1 MAMKISILKASS
13 LLLLHLV
20 VFGLGATGASAYDL
34 YGYQWSSSSVSYYI
48 NSTFASSFRTAMKT
62 SDATWDAAGAD
73 FSFSYVSTT
82 RANPNVFVSYTDDD
96 ENSIGYYNNGPSGD
110 MAGTWGFRSG
120 TSLTEIDTTFNT
132 YYSFTTTGAA
142 GKYDVQN
149 TMTHEFGHWLMLDD
163 LTSDGSPSYCS
174 SSAMSTMCG
183 RSYPG
188 NTYQRS
194 LRTDDKNGIKAI
206 YGT

>member
-1 MAMKISILKASS
+1 MKRIVAIVF
-13 LLLLHLV
+13 LHLF
-20 VFGLGATGASAYDL
+20 VFTFSAASASAYSL
-34 YGYQWSSSSVSYYI
+34 YGYQWSSSPVSYYI

-82 RANPNVFVSYTDDD
+82 SANPNVFVGYTDDSK
-96 ENSIGYYNNGPSGD
+96 NSIGYYNDGASGD
-110 MAGTWGFRSG
+110 IAGTWGFSSG

-142 GKYDVQN
+142 GKHDVQN
-149 TMTHEFGHWLMLDD
+149 TMTHEFGHWLMLGD
-163 LTSDGSPSYCS
+163 LTSAGSPSYCS

-183 RSYPG
+183 SSYPG